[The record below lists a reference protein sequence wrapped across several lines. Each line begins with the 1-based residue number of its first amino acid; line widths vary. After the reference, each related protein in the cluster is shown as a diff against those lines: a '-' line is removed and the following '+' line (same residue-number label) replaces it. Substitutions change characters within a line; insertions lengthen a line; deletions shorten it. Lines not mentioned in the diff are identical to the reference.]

1 MANKTITFGADLL
14 PNSTSSSYSLG
25 NSTKKWQINGV
36 ADPKLTDTIYSTG
49 TATVAGITKL
59 YTSTGTATDGT
70 MTQNAIKSALD
81 GKANSSHGNHVPAK
95 ETADHARYLR
105 NDNTWQTVT
114 PEKIGAA
121 VSDHIHFFAGS
132 DSVGGS
138 AKSAVKLN
146 TARTIGIGTGAVGT
160 ATSFDGSAN
169 ITIPITEVKESYLSW
184 GGKNF
189 SGSYGPIDAAMV
201 PDLGANRL
209 AFMPA
214 AGIEVQYSTNGG
226 STWSTYSTTD
236 VDKINLF
243 NGNGCSYHIGASS
256 ATGIDKSNYQLRVI
270 ITTNIARV
278 YTVLNKFVIYC
289 STEGSTGSWCTID
302 AKTKANV
309 DSGTDTW
316 VTYANKVHIA
326 GWSGYNIINT
336 TGIVTYGNWSDQYQK
351 LRFTFGVTSHASTV
365 SNAGLNIIK
374 IMGFGGVGWTIPSN
388 MARYGHMYT
397 YDAAQN
403 VTFPAGVTA
412 KTFNGNL
419 NGNAN
424 TATKLTTSAGS
435 GTQPIYFSDGKPVAA
450 TYSLNKTVPSDAK
463 FTDTTY
469 SAGTGISL
477 SGTTFNNSGVRSIT
491 TGGTNGTISVNTN
504 GTTANVAVKGL
515 GSAAYTD
522 SSAYATSGHT
532 HNYAGSSSEGGSA
545 TSALNSNKINGYGLV
560 VSSSAPPANGTYT
573 NTIYIQYE

>member
-1 MANKTITFGADLL
+1 
-14 PNSTSSSYSLG
+14 
-25 NSTKKWQINGV
+25 
-36 ADPKLTDTIYSTG
+36 
-49 TATVAGITKL
+49 
-59 YTSTGTATDGT
+59 
-70 MTQNAIKSALD
+70 
-81 GKANSSHGNHVPAK
+81 
-95 ETADHARYLR
+95 
-105 NDNTWQTVT
+105 
-114 PEKIGAA
+114 
-121 VSDHIHFFAGS
+121 
-132 DSVGGS
+132 
-138 AKSAVKLN
+138 
-146 TARTIGIGTGAVGT
+146 
-160 ATSFDGSAN
+160 
-169 ITIPITEVKESYLSW
+169 
-184 GGKNF
+184 
-189 SGSYGPIDAAMV
+189 
-201 PDLGANRL
+201 
-209 AFMPA
+209 
-214 AGIEVQYSTNGG
+214 
-226 STWSTYSTTD
+226 
-236 VDKINLF
+236 
-243 NGNGCSYHIGASS
+243 
-256 ATGIDKSNYQLRVI
+256 
-270 ITTNIARV
+270 
-278 YTVLNKFVIYC
+278 
-289 STEGSTGSWCTID
+289 
-302 AKTKANV
+302 
-309 DSGTDTW
+309 
-316 VTYANKVHIA
+316 
-326 GWSGYNIINT
+326 
-336 TGIVTYGNWSDQYQK
+336 
-351 LRFTFGVTSHASTV
+351 
-365 SNAGLNIIK
+365 
-374 IMGFGGVGWTIPSN
+374 MGFGGVGWTIPSN